1 MVSNYKQSIAGFTL
15 IELLMTLTL
24 VSLLLGIAVPNL
36 SSFIAKLQFRN
47 QSSALYESLYL
58 ARNYAMTNQQ
68 LVQVC
73 SISKQSP
80 EQCSGNY
87 QSGASWSDGWM
98 IYSDLNQNNQFDQS
112 DQIIKTYTAIDH
124 AKIMFNQRGRLR
136 FFPNGG
142 ARSAGFYLCS
152 DAVEEVRHIY
162 LLHTGRV
169 RIKDKLGKSQ
179 KQRCKNMQ

>member
-1 MVSNYKQSIAGFTL
+1 MLSNFKQPIAGFTL

-24 VSLLLGIAVPNL
+24 ASVLLGIAVPNL
-36 SSFIAKLQFRN
+36 SSFIAKLQFRS

-58 ARNYAMTNQQ
+58 ARNYAITNQQ

-80 EQCSGNY
+80 EQCSDNY
-87 QSGASWSDGWM
+87 QSDANWSDGWM
-98 IYSDLNQNNQFDQS
+98 IYSDLNQNNQFDQT
-112 DQIIKTYTAIDH
+112 DQIIKSYTAIDQ

-142 ARSAGFYLCS
+142 ARSAGFYLCNN
-152 DAVEEVRHIY
+152 ANEETRHIY
-162 LLHTGRV
+162 VLHTGRI